1 MAHKYSHYNIMPFV
15 QSSHDLPRLEH
26 QQSDLR
32 VSTNE
37 VIRQK
42 FHAHVPTSIEL
53 PSRVRTYNLCAA
65 WYVLLIFIVACTVHG
80 NHEYQNHIPCSHKG
94 CVTMVIVLFIVT

>member
-1 MAHKYSHYNIMPFV
+1 MAHTYSHYNIVPFV

-53 PSRVRTYNLCAA
+53 PIRVRTYNLCGCMVCATDIHSCHVRYMATMNIRTTFHAA
-65 WYVLLIFIVACTVHG
+65 TKVALLWL
-80 NHEYQNHIPCSHKG
+80 
-94 CVTMVIVLFIVT
+94 LFYS